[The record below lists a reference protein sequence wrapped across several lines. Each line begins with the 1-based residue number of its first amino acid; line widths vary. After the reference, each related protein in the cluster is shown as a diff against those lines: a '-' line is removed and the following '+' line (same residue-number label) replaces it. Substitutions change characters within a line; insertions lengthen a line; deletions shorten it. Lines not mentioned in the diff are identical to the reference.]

1 MKTVVIWVY
10 YSTPNANLTKLKI
23 VKKKQKRNYSKLILQ

>member
-23 VKKKQKRNYSKLILQ
+23 VKKQKRNYSKLILQ